1 VASLRQRLV
10 AKPGPVRDLIES
22 LLDPIAPKDFYKP
35 AYELCVAYRQIGAQI
50 VSNMNV
56 TLKSLLGFERE
67 ISAFNRRLQAGLS
80 EVQCCERVRMGHR
93 RLVRILAPAANEVG
107 HT

>member
-1 VASLRQRLV
+1 MSVPTPSQLIARAPS
-10 AKPGPVRDLIES
+10 AGPISRAGID
-22 LLDPIAPKDFYKP
+22 PKDFYKL